1 MSSQQIFPWSK
12 LAVRHQN
19 DVNDVIAYH
28 LSSGQKMVTGEITDY
43 QVPMMFFTD

>member
-12 LAVRHQN
+12 SAVRHQN
-19 DVNDVIAYH
+19 DVIDVIAYH
-28 LSSGQKMVTGEITDY
+28 LSSWQKMVTGEIADY